1 MMHIF
6 FFNPSL
12 TNNNIK
18 FVKFPKGIDVARQER
33 LFGHIFSQTH
43 DKIMFI
49 DIKFTS
55 GLNQNIEQM
64 TNIYFLKRKEELN

>member
-12 TNNNIK
+12 INNNIK

-33 LFGHIFSQTH
+33 FFGHIFPNLMINLCLSISNLLQ
-43 DKIMFI
+43 DLIKI
-49 DIKFTS
+49 
-55 GLNQNIEQM
+55 
-64 TNIYFLKRKEELN
+64 